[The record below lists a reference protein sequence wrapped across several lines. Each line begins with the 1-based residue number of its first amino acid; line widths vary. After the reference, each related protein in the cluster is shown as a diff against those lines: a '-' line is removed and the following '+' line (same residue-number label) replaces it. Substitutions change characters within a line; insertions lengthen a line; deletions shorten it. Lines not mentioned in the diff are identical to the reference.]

1 VRIVLIGYGKMG
13 QMVERMA
20 TAAGHEVTGRFKDVE
35 PLKPDA
41 KTAAALQN
49 SDVLVD
55 FSSAEAVLENVR
67 SAAAL
72 GLPLVEGTTGWQ
84 ADLDAVLATVSK
96 AGIGFV
102 HGSNFSLGANLFYRL
117 VEQAGRILASFGQ
130 YDPFIEEAHH
140 KFKKDAPSGT
150 ALELAAILG
159 RFYPGSRV
167 PVSSLRA
174 GFIPGIHAVGFDS
187 AVDTIRLEH
196 TARSREG
203 LAQGALLAASWILG
217 KRGVFHFRD
226 IIDQLIAEASHEKT

>member
-1 VRIVLIGYGKMG
+1 MG

-20 TAAGHEVTGRFKDVE
+20 TAAGHEVIGLFVDVE
-35 PLKPDA
+35 PLRPDA

-49 SDVLVD
+49 ADVLVD
-55 FSSAEAVLENVR
+55 FSSAESVLENVR

-72 GLPLVEGTTGWQ
+72 GLPLVEGTTGWN
-84 ADLDAVLATVSK
+84 ADLDAVLAAASK
-96 AGIGFV
+96 AGIGLV
-102 HGSNFSLGANLFYRL
+102 YGSNFSLGANLFYRL
-117 VEQAGRILASFGQ
+117 VEQAGRILSSFGQ
-130 YDPFIEEAHH
+130 YDPYIEEAHH
-140 KFKKDAPSGT
+140 KFKKGAPSGT
-150 ALELAAILG
+150 ALELAAILD
-159 RFYPGSRV
+159 RFYPRSKV

-187 AVDTIRLEH
+187 AVDTIRLTH

-226 IIDQLIAEASHEKT
+226 VIDQLIAEASHEKT